1 MDLAAD
7 WSPQGVSRGRIA
19 LIPATLQVPPRVA
32 CFPPRPAEFER
43 LPMNVTFA
51 CPHCEQSNKLELTPG
66 ADHVTCERC
75 QKEIPSQDDAWQGEE
90 LKRCLICGSGDLFVR
105 KDFPQRLGLAIVVG
119 GLSLS
124 CVTWFFYHTY
134 LTFAVLFLSALAD
147 MALFLI
153 VGESVACYRCRAEY
167 RGQAET
173 LKEHGPFEL
182 ETHERYR
189 QQAARLKQ

>member
-1 MDLAAD
+1 
-7 WSPQGVSRGRIA
+7 
-19 LIPATLQVPPRVA
+19 
-32 CFPPRPAEFER
+32 
-43 LPMNVTFA
+43 MNVSFA
-51 CPHCEQSNKLELTPG
+51 CPHCEQSAKVELTPDG
-66 ADHVTCERC
+66 EGVVCPHC
-75 QKEIPSQDDAWQGEE
+75 QTSIPSADGAWSDGE

-105 KDFPQRLGLAIVVG
+105 KDFPQRLGLAIVVA

-124 CVTWFFYHTY
+124 CVTWFFYQTY
-134 LTFAVLFLSALAD
+134 LTFAVLFVSALAD

-167 RGQAET
+167 RGQPDA